1 MPDTYIKKSERER
14 QARIDKSIQ
23 TLLALCDD
31 PKAAPEQRLGA
42 VKLLRPIEELQEQL
56 HIKNERISEQDKEI
70 LKLKSELEVKT
81 KELELARKELETAA
95 KDKKRIEE
103 PESNNKTLTDK
114 LEATKSEKDAAIK
127 RAEQAE
133 ADVNELTRSLK
144 ILVDEFVPPQARHS
158 TALQHFD
165 AHGTKLS
172 THWYRALGLEN
183 PLRYK
188 REMKQLKEL
197 IADARKQKRPEG
209 PVYLASDAEV
219 LGDIFL
225 YRVLLQKDKWLQ
237 KALVDFFQSERADYS
252 KWLHWHSGGQ
262 SSATDNKSENLRF
275 RQARHDYNAAL
286 GVAPHLTRIPKLEAA
301 SDPE

>member
-1 MPDTYIKKSERER
+1 MPNTYIKKSERER
-14 QARIDKSIQ
+14 QARIDKSVQ

-42 VKLLRPIEELQEQL
+42 VKLLKPIEELQEQL
-56 HIKNERISEQDKEI
+56 DIENERISEQDKEI

-81 KELELARKELETAA
+81 KELELARKELEAAA
-95 KDKKRIEE
+95 KDKKRMEE
-103 PESNNKTLTDK
+103 LESSNKTLTDE
-114 LEATKSEKDAAIK
+114 LEATKSEKNAAIQ

-144 ILVDEFVPPQARHS
+144 ILVGKFVPPQARHS

-165 AHGTKLS
+165 AHGTELS

-188 REMKQLKEL
+188 TEMKQLKEL
-197 IADARKQKRPEG
+197 IAEARKQKRPEG
-209 PVYLASDAEV
+209 PVYLTSDAEV

-225 YRVLLQKDKWLQ
+225 YRVLLQKDNWLQ
-237 KALVDFFQSERADYS
+237 KSLVDFFQSEEADYS
-252 KWLHWHSGGQ
+252 KWLHWHSGGE
-262 SSATDNKSENLRF
+262 SSAKDNESNRF
-275 RQARHDYNAAL
+275 SMARRDYNAAL
-286 GVAPHLTRIPKLEAA
+286 KIAPYLTRIPKLEAA